1 LSQNFVINRNP
12 QPGEQR
18 EYRVAVDESTGE
30 PVTDWAVISFLPN
43 ISPEKNMLMLMGI
56 RGEGCQAAAEFVTN
70 DRYLDQ
76 LQRKL
81 SSRSDAARYFQALLR
96 VDIKNRIPT
105 NISLVAVHPL
115 TFSQAGK

>member
-1 LSQNFVINRNP
+1 
-12 QPGEQR
+12 
-18 EYRVAVDESTGE
+18 
-30 PVTDWAVISFLPN
+30 
-43 ISPEKNMLMLMGI
+43 MLMGI
-56 RGEGCQAAAEFVTN
+56 RGEGCQAAGEFVTN

-81 SSRSDAARYFQALLR
+81 SSGSDPPRYFQALLR

-115 TFSQAGK
+115 TLSSSDATPAGK